1 MAAYENVRN
10 LSAVCAIAGGVA
22 AAQMYRF
29 VEWDGAAAEEYAV
42 KTHVPGANGAA
53 SDGIGAMK
61 PDTKIGD
68 GFVAMLIAVP
78 DGGQAL
84 IELGEDCNNGDD
96 LRVGGDGAE
105 EDGAAYL
112 ADAAGDVI
120 VAKALSAGVAGQVI
134 PIQYFGYRGEV
145 PA

>member
-10 LSAVCAIAGGVA
+10 LSAVTLVTAGVA
-22 AAQMYRF
+22 AAAMYRF
-29 VEWDGAAAEEYAV
+29 IEWDDAATEEFGV

-68 GFVAMLIAVP
+68 GYVAMLIAVP
-78 DGGQAL
+78 DGGQCV
-84 IELGEDCNNGDD
+84 IELGEDASAGDD

-105 EDGAAYL
+105 VDGAAYL

-120 VAKALSAGVAGQVI
+120 VAKALTDGVAGQII